1 MYSITMGFSRQY
13 NDDPRLLPSGKSAKY
28 HVEAWLLQP
37 MKHYI
42 ITTRLDDVL
51 HCLCFDFAFLWC
63 PCITMNVIVS
73 YNSGLIPDILLL
85 IQAPIFVWFG
95 GNIILLLPS

>member
-13 NDDPRLLPSGKSAKY
+13 NDDPRLLPSGKSVKY

-42 ITTRLDDVL
+42 ITLPGL
-51 HCLCFDFAFLWC
+51 
-63 PCITMNVIVS
+63 MMYYIV
-73 YNSGLIPDILLL
+73 YVFILLFSGVP
-85 IQAPIFVWFG
+85 A
-95 GNIILLLPS
+95 